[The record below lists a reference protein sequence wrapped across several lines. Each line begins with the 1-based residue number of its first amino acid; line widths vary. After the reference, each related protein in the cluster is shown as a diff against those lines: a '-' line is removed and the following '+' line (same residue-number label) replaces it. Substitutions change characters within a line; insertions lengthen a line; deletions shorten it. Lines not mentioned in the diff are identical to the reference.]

1 MRPGIGGTSLSSSR
15 LKRETEAVFSST
27 IAGTNQERTGT
38 ESATLG
44 IPGCSGN
51 SDFITNEDAGSAAVR
66 AEGRARTA
74 ALPSAIVCTLKKDIH
89 TTGEA
94 GAANAAPQ
102 GLSNT
107 HISPQAFNIAS
118 TLIQL
123 SY

>member
-1 MRPGIGGTSLSSSR
+1 MRSPNWRGSPSSFA
-15 LKRETEAVFSST
+15 LKRETEAVFSSR

-51 SDFITNEDAGSAAVR
+51 SDFITNEDAGSAAAR
-66 AEGRARTA
+66 AERRARTA

-94 GAANAAPQ
+94 GAANAASQ

-107 HISPQAFNIAS
+107 HISPQALNIA
-118 TLIQL
+118 LVPIQL
-123 SY
+123 SH